1 MVVVSC
7 LEEIANAPSTDW
19 NRETRADAQSFLL
32 AVSQFSFVATLV
44 VTQTILA
51 FTRGLSVKLQG
62 RYVDVSCA
70 HSDIEMV
77 KTALKAA
84 RSQVDT
90 FHERTFEEAVCLAAS
105 VGIEQS
111 SPRLAGQ
118 QQHRSNVPAGTPSDY
133 YK

>member
-51 FTRGLSVKLQG
+51 LTRGLSVKLQG
-62 RYVDVSCA
+62 RYVDVSMFLVPIA
-70 HSDIEMV
+70 ILNWS
-77 KTALKAA
+77 
-84 RSQVDT
+84 
-90 FHERTFEEAVCLAAS
+90 
-105 VGIEQS
+105 
-111 SPRLAGQ
+111 RL
-118 QQHRSNVPAGTPSDY
+118 R
-133 YK
+133 